1 MRTFI
6 SVSSVL
12 ALVAVAAPAAAQ
24 DAQDNAYHTHDD
36 QDIVVT
42 GAVQVSRKDVL
53 SGVAVLS
60 GEELTGSLRTSIGE
74 TLARTPGVT
83 ATSFGPGASRPV
95 LRGLQGERV
104 RLLTNGIG
112 SIDVSNTSADH
123 APAVNPLLAHKIE
136 VLRGPQSLQYGSAAI
151 GGVVNVIDHRI
162 PVEVPDEPL
171 HLAALASYGS
181 AADERSLAGSADVGL
196 GGGWVLHA
204 DGSYAR
210 TGDLRI
216 GGYALTPA
224 LRAEA
229 LATSLLPHDPEI
241 DFAGNAAVK
250 DRLPNSAVR
259 TWSAGTGLAYI
270 NDGGSIG
277 VAYSHFDS
285 RYGVPPRLA
294 TQDGQEQEEPVLHL
308 KQDRLDA
315 RAEIITGGDWL
326 DKIALRYA
334 YGDYTH
340 AEIDPSGVIGTRFLS
355 TGQEG
360 RLELTQAAKGG
371 WKGGSGVQFVLRD
384 FNVIGDEAY
393 LPRNATS
400 QVGFFTVQQLE
411 LGQFRLEAGLRYEQ
425 TRQTAK
431 PDAAQTQFFSG
442 QRSFDALSASVGGAL
457 DVAPGWKI
465 GINLSQAERTPSAEE
480 LFANGPH
487 HGTESYEVGNPLL
500 RMERAKSAELVVRG
514 SGDAFDLELS
524 AYHSWFDN
532 FIYEARS
539 GAIVDGLPEYRI
551 SQANARLYGFEAQ
564 LDVTLARPGI
574 WTIKADAL
582 ADYVHATITGAGPA
596 PRIPPLRV
604 LGGVSAKS
612 PNWDLRAEVERVTG
626 QDRVAAFETA
636 TPGYTM
642 VNAQVAFRPWGKER
656 PLSFVVS
663 ANNLF
668 DVTARRHA
676 SFLKDYA
683 PLAGR
688 DIRITARLEI

>member
-340 AEIDPSGVIGTRFLS
+340 AEINPSGVIGTRFLS

-465 GINLSQAERTPSAEE
+465 GINLSQAERAPSAEE

>member
-216 GGYALTPA
+216 GGYTLTPA

-340 AEIDPSGVIGTRFLS
+340 AEINPSGVIGTRFLS

-431 PDAAQTQFFSG
+431 PVAAQPQFFSG

-465 GINLSQAERTPSAEE
+465 GINLSQAERAPSAEE